1 MAGRLPTGE
10 PLMLRLD
17 GVGLTYSNGTTA
29 VAGIDLEV
37 DAGRITVLI
46 GGSGCGKSTVL
57 RLIAGLESATTG
69 TVSIGGQIIDGP
81 SKEVGVVFQEP
92 RLMPWLSVADNVAFG
107 LSHLTTDHSD
117 EVTVAS
123 LERVGLA
130 GFADALPKEL
140 SGGMAQRVALARA
153 LVAAPQVLLLDEP
166 FSALDALTRADLQ
179 QHLLDLWS
187 ADHQT
192 LVVVT
197 HDIDEALF
205 LADTIVVM
213 AGHPGEIVQR
223 VEVTAS
229 RPRRLADLELLT
241 IRETVLA
248 SLANSKANQP
258 S

>member
-1 MAGRLPTGE
+1 
-10 PLMLRLD
+10 MLELRD
-17 GVGLTYSNGTTA
+17 VGLTYPNGTTA
-29 VAGIDLEV
+29 VSGVNLEV
-37 DAGRITVLI
+37 PAGRIIVLI

-57 RLIAGLESATTG
+57 RLIAGLERATTG
-69 TVSIGGQIIDGP
+69 TVAIDGRVIDGP

-107 LSHLTTDHSD
+107 LSHLTTDRSD
-117 EVTVAS
+117 EVTLAS
-123 LERVGLA
+123 LARVGLA
-130 GFADALPKEL
+130 AFADALPKEL

-153 LVAAPQVLLLDEP
+153 LVAAPQVLLADEP

-197 HDIDEALF
+197 HDIDEALL

-213 AGHPGEIVQR
+213 AGHPGRIVEQF
-223 VEVTAS
+223 EVTSS
-229 RPRRLADLELLT
+229 RPRRLADPGLVA
-241 IRETVLA
+241 IREAVLYA
-248 SLANSKANQP
+248 LSVSKSHQP